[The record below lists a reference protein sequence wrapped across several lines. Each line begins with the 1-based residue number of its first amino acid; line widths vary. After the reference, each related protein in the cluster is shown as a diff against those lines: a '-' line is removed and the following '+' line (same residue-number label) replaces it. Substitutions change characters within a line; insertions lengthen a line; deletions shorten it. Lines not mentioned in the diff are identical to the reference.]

1 MLAIVM
7 QTSSSPRGD
16 APAGIRSYL
25 VAILVVALCTAIGF
39 TARPLLAEADL
50 GMAMLLGVV
59 IVAYREP
66 LVPALVA
73 VALSVAAFDFFFIPP
88 FYTFDVAHMKYLV
101 TFAVMS
107 VVGVTVSSLA
117 ARVRER
123 DRAANEARLMA
134 EAEQVRNALLSS
146 VSHDLRTPLGSI
158 IGSASALR
166 QHTLD
171 EHNRGELLDT
181 IQEEA
186 AHLKQLLDNLLQM
199 TRVAGG
205 APAINKEWHVPEEI
219 VGAAIHHLEPRIA
232 SHRVEVRIAPQ
243 VGLACFDGLLIEQA
257 LANLLDNSIK
267 YSPPGSRIDIDIR
280 VDEGELVWEVR
291 DQGVGLAP
299 GIAERVFDKF
309 YRGPGRR
316 ERGSGLGLAIVKA
329 IAEAHGGRVWASSLP
344 GLPGLLG
351 ATGAVVGFALPL
363 VADAPALPAEEDA

>member
-1 MLAIVM
+1 
-7 QTSSSPRGD
+7 
-16 APAGIRSYL
+16 
-25 VAILVVALCTAIGF
+25 
-39 TARPLLAEADL
+39 
-50 GMAMLLGVV
+50 VV

-66 LVPALVA
+66 LVPALLA

-101 TFAVMS
+101 TFAAMS

-123 DRAANEARLMA
+123 ERAANEARLMA
-134 EAEQVRNALLSS
+134 DAEQVRNALLSS

-171 EHNRGELLDT
+171 EHDRGELLDT

-186 AHLKQLLDNLLQM
+186 AHLRRLLDNLLQM
-199 TRVAGG
+199 TRIAGG

-219 VGAAIHHLEPRIA
+219 VGAAIHHMEPRIA
-232 SHRVEVRIAPQ
+232 SHRVEVRMAPQ
-243 VGLACFDGLLIEQA
+243 VGLACFDGLLVELA

-267 YSPPGSRIDIDIR
+267 YSPPGSRIDIEIR
-280 VDEGELVWEVR
+280 VHQGELVWEVR
-291 DQGVGLAP
+291 DQGAGLAP
-299 GIAERVFDKF
+299 GIEARVFDKF

-329 IAEAHGGRVWASSLP
+329 IAEAHAGRVWASSLA
-344 GLPGLLG
+344 GLAGP
-351 ATGAVVGFALPL
+351 AGAVVGFALPL
-363 VADAPALPAEEDA
+363 LAGAPTLLAEEDA